1 MSECL
6 GVVSPLFYLVSS
18 SCCLQKRVQLGF
30 LDVLGLLPSEFFRC
44 PRSLT
49 LPGAVG
55 TLPCLSLPA
64 LRKARRQRVSSSSL
78 LHGEQVAK
86 GMHAGHLVLG
96 ALVPQLVLPWP
107 TSHLP
112 GLEAMCSRLCIAN
125 GQVQIQSAC
134 SLACGLGTGSDLCDL
149 VIFRSHTLCGC
160 CKESRRCGR
169 EAFRGKHRA
178 EAALDKR

>member
-1 MSECL
+1 MSWASSLLSSSIPVLVAWPFLALSGLSLACLFQLWGWGLDCL
-6 GVVSPLFYLVSS
+6 G
-18 SCCLQKRVQLGF
+18 
-30 LDVLGLLPSEFFRC
+30 E
-44 PRSLT
+44 
-49 LPGAVG
+49 
-55 TLPCLSLPA
+55 
-64 LRKARRQRVSSSSL
+64 RRQRVSSSSL

-96 ALVPQLVLPWP
+96 ALVPQLVLLWP

-134 SLACGLGTGSDLCDL
+134 SLACSLGMGSDLCDL

-160 CKESRRCGR
+160 CKEARRCGR

-178 EAALDKR
+178 EAALDRR